1 MGCPDIYYKRALQC
15 FAYTLVSLEDKN
27 LANELLE
34 EKSEEKLE
42 SFISHKKKFYNEKQ
56 FYYDAGRVTEYI
68 LIGADEEGCDSF
80 NACIGGLNM
89 FDNFI
94 GLEEDTDWILV
105 SYIGG

>member
-42 SFISHKKKFYNEKQ
+42 SFISHK
-56 FYYDAGRVTEYI
+56 R
-68 LIGADEEGCDSF
+68 
-80 NACIGGLNM
+80 
-89 FDNFI
+89 NFI
-94 GLEEDTDWILV
+94 MKNNFILMPE
-105 SYIGG
+105 G